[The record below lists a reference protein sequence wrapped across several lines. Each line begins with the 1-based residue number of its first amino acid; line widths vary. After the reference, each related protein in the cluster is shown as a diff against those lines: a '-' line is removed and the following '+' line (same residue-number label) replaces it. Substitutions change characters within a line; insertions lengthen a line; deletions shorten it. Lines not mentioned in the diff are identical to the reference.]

1 MSSKDAS
8 WAAGGTTKT
17 KGIDLGTSDWI
28 SLALTGE
35 NIANGGQAFT
45 VEIVFRTGEIPAGDQ
60 TLFQCSAN
68 GDTKREDGIFL
79 MLKDSGEK
87 MQYTI
92 YSGTGRFVFH
102 NALRLSPPLASR
114 HFPSPPVP
122 SPRVTPISLATRSH
136 HSTARN
142 LSQGS
147 SQRVC
152 SSRLCDTISSRRV

>member
-1 MSSKDAS
+1 MRGKDAN
-8 WAAGGTTKT
+8 WLAGGTTKT
-17 KGIDLGTSDWI
+17 KGIKLGTSDSI
-28 SLALTGE
+28 SLDLTDE
-35 NIANGGQAFT
+35 NIADSGQAFT
-45 VEIVFRTGEIPAGDQ
+45 VEIVFRTGEIPSGDQ

-68 GDTKREDGIFL
+68 GDNKREDGIFL
-79 MLKDSGEK
+79 MLTDSGKK

-122 SPRVTPISLATRSH
+122 SPRVTPFPLATRSH

-142 LSQGS
+142 LIQGS